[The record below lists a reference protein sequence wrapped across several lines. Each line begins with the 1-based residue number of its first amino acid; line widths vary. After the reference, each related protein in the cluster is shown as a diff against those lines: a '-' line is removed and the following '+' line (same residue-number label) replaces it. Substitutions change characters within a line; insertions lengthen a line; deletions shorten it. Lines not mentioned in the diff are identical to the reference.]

1 MDTIGLAAPSTERPL
16 EPAAPVPN
24 GAPPQPGSW
33 IVLGPRLREHL
44 GPALERAM
52 PLVWVALLEMSG
64 VPEGAP
70 YRLVVDGAHIEPL
83 PPAQAPQAGVPLP
96 AKPGQ

>member
-1 MDTIGLAAPSTERPL
+1 MAGPLPLVAPE
-16 EPAAPVPN
+16 AN
-24 GAPPQPGSW
+24 GAPVQPLAPGRPADSW

-83 PPAQAPQAGVPLP
+83 PPAAV
-96 AKPGQ
+96 PGQ